1 MLAKMGETLT
11 ASALVGE
18 GAMWAATRD
27 LIDRVSRVLEK
38 ETALDDCLDL
48 IAESL
53 GADRGL
59 ILLVH
64 EDGTTQPIHARSM
77 KKPLDPIECEEISK
91 TIVQRVLENP
101 RAAAWDLSSSVRSL
115 GIRAALAAPLGT
127 SERTR
132 AVLYLDFRDPRKF
145 VERPHIEFFM
155 SASQLVGALLDQH
168 SRGERVR
175 ARLDEALSHCT
186 DTRRTPP
193 LEDLLA
199 APSFASVRNEVLS
212 AIKSPLSMLITGESG
227 SGKTLLAQAIAEASG
242 RRPVVRAMLG
252 SSDDLNTITSELFGH
267 ERGAF
272 TGAGTRRV
280 GLVEY
285 ADKGTLI
292 FDELLNLPVH
302 AQKLLLDFSQFGTY
316 RPLGYAGIE
325 PKRAD
330 VRIIAATNGDLG
342 AAIRDGRFREDLY
355 HRLASVIIALPPLR
369 ERRSEIPRLAES
381 TLKRVDPGRS
391 WTLSPEMR
399 RLLVSPALEWSGN
412 VRQLER
418 VITRV
423 RDRALVRDPEST
435 ELRPEHLESRDL
447 EGIAP
452 IPKDAPASTPAS
464 GPPSSE
470 WQQLQAER
478 ARFDDRERALI
489 RRALMGAGGVVAKAA
504 RDLGVARTT
513 LASRIE
519 ILEIAR
525 TRSKDPPSSR

>member
-1 MLAKMGETLT
+1 MGERLS
-11 ASALVGE
+11 ASPIVE
-18 GAMWAATRD
+18 TDAMWAATRD
-27 LIDRVSRVLEK
+27 LIDRVSRVLDK
-38 ETALDDCLDL
+38 DTVLDDSLDL

-77 KKPLDPIECEEISK
+77 KKPLDPFECEEISK
-91 TIVQRVLENP
+91 TLVQRTLETP
-101 RAAAWDLSSSVRSL
+101 RAAAWNLSSSVRSL
-115 GIRAALAAPLGT
+115 GIRAALAAPLGAGD
-127 SERTR
+127 RTR

-155 SASQLVGALLDQH
+155 SAAQLVGALLDEH

-193 LEDLLA
+193 LDELLA
-199 APSFASVRNEVLS
+199 PASFAAVRSEVLS
-212 AIKSPLSMLITGESG
+212 ALKSPLSMLIMGESG
-227 SGKTLLAQAIAEASG
+227 SGKTLLAHAIAEASG
-242 RRPVVRAMLG
+242 RRPVVRATLG
-252 SSDDLNTITSELFGH
+252 GSDDLNTITSELFGH

-272 TGAGTRRV
+272 TGAAARRV

-302 AQKLLLDFSQFGTY
+302 AQKLLLDFTQFGTY
-316 RPLGYAGIE
+316 RPLGHAGVE

-330 VRIIAATNGDLG
+330 VRIIAATNGDLH

-355 HRLASVIIALPPLR
+355 HRLASVVIALPPLR
-369 ERRSEIPRLAES
+369 ERRAEIPRLAES
-381 TLKRVDPGRS
+381 TLKRVDPSRA
-391 WTLSPEMR
+391 WTLSVEMR

-418 VITRV
+418 VIMRV
-423 RDRALVRDPEST
+423 RDRALVRDPEAT

-447 EGIAP
+447 DGISPLQAREAP
-452 IPKDAPASTPAS
+452 SAETSETSLA
-464 GPPSSE
+464 SE
-470 WQQLQAER
+470 WQQLHAER
-478 ARFDDRERALI
+478 ARIDDRERAVI
-489 RRALMGAGGVVAKAA
+489 RRSLMGSGGVVAQAA
-504 RDLGVARTT
+504 RVLGIARTT

-519 ILEIAR
+519 ILEI
-525 TRSKDPPSSR
+525 TKSRSKNPPPSR

>member
-1 MLAKMGETLT
+1 MGEKLT
-11 ASALVGE
+11 ASPTVGSD
-18 GAMWAATRD
+18 AMWTATRD
-27 LIDRVSRVLEK
+27 LIDRVSSVLDK

-48 IAESL
+48 IASSL

-77 KKPLDPIECEEISK
+77 KKPLDPFEYEEISK
-91 TIVQRVLENP
+91 TIVARALATP
-101 RAAAWDLSSSVRSL
+101 SAAAWDLSSSVRSL
-115 GIRAALAAPLGT
+115 GDDIRAALAAPLGS
-127 SERTR
+127 SEKTR

-168 SRGERVR
+168 WRGERVR

-199 APSFASVRNEVLS
+199 ATSFAEVRREVLS
-212 AIKSPLSMLITGESG
+212 AIKSPLSMLIMGESG

-242 RRPVVRAMLG
+242 RRPIVRAMLG
-252 SSDDLNTITSELFGH
+252 GSDDLNTITSELFGH
-267 ERGAF
+267 ERGSF
-272 TGAGTRRV
+272 TGAASRRV

-302 AQKLLLDFSQFGTY
+302 AQKLLLDFTQFGTY
-316 RPLGYAGIE
+316 RPLGHSGVE

-330 VRIIAATNGDLG
+330 VRIISATNGDLH

-355 HRLASVIIALPPLR
+355 QRLASVVVTLPPLR
-369 ERRSEIPRLAES
+369 DRRSDIPRLAES
-381 TLKRVDPGRS
+381 TLKRVDPSRS
-391 WTLSPEMR
+391 WNLSLEMR
-399 RLLVSPALEWSGN
+399 RLLVSPALEWTGN

-423 RDRALVRDPEST
+423 RDRALVRDPEAT

-447 EGIAP
+447 DGISPLQA
-452 IPKDAPASTPAS
+452 KDARAPVEVS
-464 GPPSSE
+464 PSSE
-470 WQQLQAER
+470 WQQLHAER
-478 ARFDDRERALI
+478 ARLDDRERAVIQRSLI
-489 RRALMGAGGVVAKAA
+489 QAGGVVAQAA
-504 RDLGVARTT
+504 RGLGIARTT

-519 ILEIAR
+519 ILGMKS
-525 TRSKDPPSSR
+525 RSKDPPPSR

>member
-1 MLAKMGETLT
+1 MLGSMGERLT
-11 ASALVGE
+11 ASPIVGPE
-18 GAMWAATRD
+18 AMWAATRD
-27 LIDRVSRVLEK
+27 LIDRVSSVLDK

-77 KKPLDPIECEEISK
+77 KKPLDPFECDEISR
-91 TIVQRVLENP
+91 TIVQRALETP

-115 GIRAALAAPLGT
+115 GIRAALAAPLGV

-155 SASQLVGALLDQH
+155 SSAQLVGALLDEH
-168 SRGERVR
+168 WRGERVR

-199 APSFASVRNEVLS
+199 STSFAEVRREVLS
-212 AIKSPLSMLITGESG
+212 AIKSPLSMLIMGESG

-252 SSDDLNTITSELFGH
+252 GSDDLNTITSELFGH

-272 TGAGTRRV
+272 TGAGSRRI

-302 AQKLLLDFSQFGTY
+302 AQKLLLDFTQFGTY
-316 RPLGYAGIE
+316 RPLGHSGAE

-330 VRIIAATNGDLG
+330 VRIISATNGDLR

-355 HRLASVIIALPPLR
+355 HRLASVVIALPPLR
-369 ERRSEIPRLAES
+369 DRRSEIPRLAES
-381 TLKRVDPGRS
+381 TLKRVDPSRP
-391 WTLSPEMR
+391 WTLSLEMR

-423 RDRALVRDPEST
+423 RDRALVRDPEAM

-447 EGIAP
+447 DGISPLHA
-452 IPKDAPASTPAS
+452 KDAQAVEVS
-464 GPPSSE
+464 PSSE

-478 ARFDDRERALI
+478 ARLDDRERAVI
-489 RRALMGAGGVVAKAA
+489 QRSLMAAGGVVAQAA
-504 RDLGVARTT
+504 RDLGIARTT

-519 ILEIAR
+519 ILGMKS
-525 TRSKDPPSSR
+525 RSKDPPPSR